1 MTQRDTKTQ
10 TLLRLLRLARREGL
24 LLEIRL
30 RDGSSLD
37 GYWPEKVSIEGV
49 SLSNATLEQTGAT
62 VEIVV
67 EDVRTVH
74 IL

>member
-1 MTQRDTKTQ
+1 MAQRDAKTQ
-10 TLLRLLRLARREGL
+10 ALLRLLRLAQREGL

-37 GYWPEKVSIEGV
+37 GYWPEKVSVEGA

-62 VEIVV
+62 VEVVV
-67 EDVRTVH
+67 EHVRTVR